1 MDFNRTSTLGI
12 LAIGVTVLIV
22 SEAEAS
28 KVMCPVCG
36 KVFPEGTQI
45 CPTDGTDL
53 KLFGHSVKDE
63 DAKKITVVNGDD
75 GTWSIRSEG
84 KEISKGTST
93 FDPTKK
99 PKTID
104 FTPTEGGGKGDR
116 FLGIYRLGKNARKL
130 CFAPAG
136 KDRPTEFSST
146 PENQQILV
154 TFERVMSE

>member
-1 MDFNRTSTLGI
+1 MRYSLSG
-12 LAIGVTVLIV
+12 LLIV
-22 SEAEAS
+22 GLLLTATGFADDTKDEAIR
-28 KVMCPVCG
+28 KDR
-36 KVFPEGTQI
+36 KRIQGTWQVTTLSI
-45 CPTDGTDL
+45 NGN
-53 KLFGHSVKDE
+53 KSKDE

-84 KEISKGTST
+84 KEISKGTSA

>member
-1 MDFNRTSTLGI
+1 
-12 LAIGVTVLIV
+12 LASYGPDHQRQQGNGNK
-22 SEAEAS
+22 A
-28 KVMCPVCG
+28 
-36 KVFPEGTQI
+36 
-45 CPTDGTDL
+45 
-53 KLFGHSVKDE
+53 KDE

-104 FTPTEGGGKGDR
+104 FTPTDGGGKGDH
-116 FLGIYRLGKNARKL
+116 FLGIYLLGKNARKL
-130 CFAPAG
+130 CFGPAG

-146 PENQQILV
+146 PENQHILV
-154 TFERVMSE
+154 EFERVKSE

>member
-1 MDFNRTSTLGI
+1 MRCSRFILLLVGLLLTST
-12 LAIGVTVLIV
+12 V
-22 SEAEAS
+22 SADD
-28 KVMCPVCG
+28 
-36 KVFPEGTQI
+36 T
-45 CPTDGTDL
+45 
-53 KLFGHSVKDE
+53 KDE
-63 DAKKITVVNGDD
+63 AISKERKRIQGTWQVTTLSINGNKAKDADAKKITVVNGDD

-104 FTPTEGGGKGDR
+104 FTPTEGGGKGDQ
-116 FLGIYRLGKNARKL
+116 FLGIYQLGKNARKL
-130 CFAPAG
+130 CFSPAG

-154 TFERVMSE
+154 TFERVESE

>member
-1 MDFNRTSTLGI
+1 MRYSLFSL
-12 LAIGVTVLIV
+12 LIV
-22 SEAEAS
+22 GLLLTATAS
-28 KVMCPVCG
+28 ADDAKDDAI
-36 KVFPEGTQI
+36 KKDRKRIQGTWQI
-45 CPTDGTDL
+45 AALTINGD
-53 KLFGHSVKDE
+53 KAKDE

-75 GTWSIRSEG
+75 GTWSIHSEG

-104 FTPTEGGGKGDR
+104 FTPTDGGGKGDQ
-116 FLGIYRLGKNARKL
+116 FLGIYQLGKNARKL

-146 PENQQILV
+146 PENQHILV
-154 TFERVMSE
+154 TFERVKSE